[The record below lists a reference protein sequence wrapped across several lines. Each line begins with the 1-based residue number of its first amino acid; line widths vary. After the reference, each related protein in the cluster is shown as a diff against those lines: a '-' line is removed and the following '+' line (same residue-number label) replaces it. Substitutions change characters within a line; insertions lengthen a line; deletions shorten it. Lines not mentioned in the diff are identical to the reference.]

1 MIKKH
6 YAKFL
11 LMVISR
17 CTGGTREMDKEAPLS
32 PLRNSS
38 DGYFLYIL
46 FFFFFFRVFQYGESE
61 SAKIEINQDSAIY
74 EREGDTNKEELF
86 WLRCLS
92 GRVPA
97 VVE

>member
-1 MIKKH
+1 M
-6 YAKFL
+6 
-11 LMVISR
+11 
-17 CTGGTREMDKEAPLS
+17 
-32 PLRNSS
+32 
-38 DGYFLYIL
+38 
-46 FFFFFFRVFQYGESE
+46 
-61 SAKIEINQDSAIY
+61 IEINQDSAIY